1 MNSNRYKILVVE
13 DEANICSFVKTILE
27 ANDYQVL
34 VASTCQQGLMMF
46 SSHVPDLIILDLGLP
61 DRDGLD
67 LIKAVRMTS
76 ALPILVLSARTTE
89 DDKVTALDLGAND
102 YVTKPFGTAELVARV
117 RAALRT
123 RRTASALHPAASS
136 IWRTWSLIMT
146 AELLPWPVRK

>member
-61 DRDGLD
+61 DRDGLE
-67 LIKAVRMTS
+67 LIKA
-76 ALPILVLSARTTE
+76 LKGE
-89 DDKVTALDLGAND
+89 DE
-102 YVTKPFGTAELVARV
+102 AERIKKQIVIR
-117 RAALRT
+117 
-123 RRTASALHPAASS
+123 
-136 IWRTWSLIMT
+136 
-146 AELLPWPVRK
+146 